1 MHFSILTSD
10 DVVRHTLVAKIVDA
24 YSKHDDAKIAK
35 KAANNEA
42 AQNRIAK
49 KASEK

>member
-1 MHFSILTSD
+1 
-10 DVVRHTLVAKIVDA
+10 VVRHTLVAKIVDA